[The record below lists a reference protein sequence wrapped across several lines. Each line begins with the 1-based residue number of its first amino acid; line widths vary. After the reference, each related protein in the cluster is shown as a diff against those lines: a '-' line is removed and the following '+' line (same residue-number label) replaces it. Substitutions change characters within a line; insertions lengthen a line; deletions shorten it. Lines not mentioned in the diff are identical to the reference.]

1 MILATPLIESFAA
14 QQPPVEIDFLLKKG
28 CETLFEGHPYLH
40 EVFRW
45 DKSKKKYAHLFHLLK
60 QIRKRKY
67 DHVINL
73 QRFASSGLLTILSNA
88 QNTCGFDKNPFSFLY
103 KNKVRHIIGS
113 GTRLHEIDRNLM
125 LIENII
131 TPKRQIKLYPT
142 PADFEK
148 VSPYKTRQYICIAPA
163 SLWET
168 KRFPEIKWVEFLNSL
183 PAELPIMLLG
193 SKNDEELCN
202 NIIRKSVHK
211 PIENLA
217 GKLSFLQTAALLKDA
232 HMSFT
237 NDSAPQHLASAVNA
251 PVAAIFC
258 STVPAFGFGP
268 VSGHS
273 FIIETHEKLAC
284 RPCGIHGYTACPEKH
299 YQCAVSINNQQLL
312 DCLAL

>member
-1 MILATPLIESFAA
+1 VILATPLIESFAA
-14 QQPPVEIDFLLKKG
+14 HQPPVEIDFLLKKG

-40 EVFRW
+40 EVLVW
-45 DKSKKKYAHLFHLLK
+45 DKSKKKYSHLFQLLK
-60 QIRKRKY
+60 IIRKKKY
-67 DHVINL
+67 DYVINL
-73 QRFASSGLLTILSNA
+73 QRFASTGLLTVLSKA
-88 QNTCGFDKNPFSFLY
+88 GNTCGFDKNPFSFFY

-125 LIENII
+125 LAEKII

-148 VSPYKTRQYICIAPA
+148 VSPYKTLPYICIAPA
-163 SLWET
+163 SLWGT

-183 PAELPIMLLG
+183 PSDMHIMLLG

-202 NIIRKSVHK
+202 NIIRRSVHNH
-211 PIENLA
+211 IENLA

-232 HMSFT
+232 CMSFT
-237 NDSAPQHLASAVNA
+237 NDSAPEHLASAVNA
-251 PVAAIFC
+251 PVACIFC

-268 VSGHS
+268 LSERS
-273 FIIETHEKLAC
+273 FVIETNENLTC

-299 YQCAVSINNQQLL
+299 FKCAVTINNHQLL
-312 DCLAL
+312 HCLDL

>member
-1 MILATPLIESFAA
+1 MILATPLIESFAEHK
-14 QQPPVEIDFLLKKG
+14 PPVEIDFLLKKG
-28 CETLFEGHPYLH
+28 CESLFEGHPYIH
-40 EVFRW
+40 EVMVW
-45 DKSKKKYAHLFHLLK
+45 EKSEKKYAHLLALLK
-60 QIRKRKY
+60 TIRKRKY
-67 DHVINL
+67 DHVFNL
-73 QRFASSGLLTILSNA
+73 QRFASSGFLTVFSKA
-88 QNTCGFDKNPFSFLY
+88 GNTVGFDKNPFSFLY

-202 NIIRKSVHK
+202 NLIRKSVHK
-211 PIENLA
+211 HIENLA